1 MWGTSKG
8 DPFWLRM
15 PCHECVRKAGYK
27 PEYTTE
33 DSASRP
39 NIHFLPTPIDL
50 TTVKSSRAHHDS
62 TEVYLQWLAS
72 LHKVMPTRVMGVL
85 TLLMRPHIEDDQ
97 VLKDDRIVVPAF
109 MRSQVLQAIHLE
121 HQVNEVLGTIL
132 QIEITNQSWL
142 FARIFILEKQSTTN
156 HNQRWKITI
165 NCTINQSIDR
175 KLKQQ
180 CNEALSI

>member
-50 TTVKSSRAHHDS
+50 TTVKFSRAQNH
-62 TEVYLQWLAS
+62 TMI
-72 LHKVMPTRVMGVL
+72 VMPTRAMGVL
-85 TLLMRPHIEDDQ
+85 ELLMRPHIEDDQ
-97 VLKDDRIVVPAF
+97 VLKDDRIVVSAF

-121 HQVNEVLGTIL
+121 HQVNEVIGTIL

-142 FARIFILEKQSTTN
+142 FAQIFILEKQSTTN